1 MGLINF
7 FYHYFT
13 ALRFNY
19 SNYDR
24 VVGIQNR
31 RLRSLLRHAVEY
43 SDLYKTKFKG
53 IDIEHCRISEL
64 PVITK
69 SEMMNNF
76 NHLVTDPRLKLE
88 EIQEWTSEVKN
99 FGKLYLNRFIP
110 IPSSGS
116 TGEHALVVYDRKAA
130 DIIQASLL
138 ARHPMETEHS
148 LYERTKCL
156 ASYLF
161 GNKTRIAIMTAP
173 RGNVAFF
180 ARNAPAF
187 HRRFA
192 KLKFLSTLDPI
203 EQNVAILNE
212 FQPHSLSA
220 NSFFLPILAQE
231 QLAGKLNIKFSRP
244 TSFLVGAAEPLSE
257 HTMGLALK
265 AWNIGVQNDYG
276 AAECFFIATSCK
288 KFGKLHAM
296 NDLCILE
303 TVDEDYKPVP
313 QGKYGDKILITN
325 LANFLQPIIRY
336 EIEDIVG
343 YANQPCKCG
352 LPFPAL
358 LPIQGRETDY
368 LFFQKPQGGYERIH
382 PYSLTVSL
390 YYLHELKQYQI
401 VQTARNEL
409 TFVYV
414 PQNDKVSIEQQLRKT
429 LEDELQR
436 ASLESRVT
444 LKLKRVDTIPRDD
457 RSGKYKVIIS
467 LGIS

>member
-156 ASYLF
+156 ASYLSRKQ
-161 GNKTRIAIMTAP
+161 NP
-173 RGNVAFF
+173 
-180 ARNAPAF
+180 
-187 HRRFA
+187 HCYYD
-192 KLKFLSTLDPI
+192 ST
-203 EQNVAILNE
+203 
-212 FQPHSLSA
+212 SW
-220 NSFFLPILAQE
+220 
-231 QLAGKLNIKFSRP
+231 KR
-244 TSFLVGAAEPLSE
+244 
-257 HTMGLALK
+257 
-265 AWNIGVQNDYG
+265 
-276 AAECFFIATSCK
+276 
-288 KFGKLHAM
+288 
-296 NDLCILE
+296 CIL
-303 TVDEDYKPVP
+303 
-313 QGKYGDKILITN
+313 
-325 LANFLQPIIRY
+325 
-336 EIEDIVG
+336 
-343 YANQPCKCG
+343 
-352 LPFPAL
+352 
-358 LPIQGRETDY
+358 REKRTGIS
-368 LFFQKPQGGYERIH
+368 P
-382 PYSLTVSL
+382 
-390 YYLHELKQYQI
+390 
-401 VQTARNEL
+401 
-409 TFVYV
+409 TF
-414 PQNDKVSIEQQLRKT
+414 RKT
-429 LEDELQR
+429 EVFIN
-436 ASLESRVT
+436 A
-444 LKLKRVDTIPRDD
+444 
-457 RSGKYKVIIS
+457 
-467 LGIS
+467 